1 MNTFK
6 KLNAAIVL
14 ALMCFVFTSAPLNAV
29 TLAEAKRAIVNAE
42 AAGDFAAAD
51 RMRRVVQQ
59 FEGGAT
65 PEPVG
70 PSRAE
75 REERIAAEN
84 AAKYAAF
91 MESYSPPQDETGIFD
106 EATYFLGF
114 GEKAKREKQDKRIT
128 SCNAI
133 AADYYQEKLEEA
145 ISDPSLWQLGGW
157 ESARDYANVD
167 GFRSSCINR

>member
-14 ALMCFVFTSAPLNAV
+14 ALICFVFTSTTLNAA
-29 TLAEAKRAIVNAE
+29 TLEQARRAIALYEAE
-42 AAGDFAAAD
+42 GDTESAD
-51 RMRRVVQQ
+51 LIRRVIQQ
-59 FEGGAT
+59 SEGGAT

-70 PSRAE
+70 PSMLERQRQIQAE
-75 REERIAAEN
+75 GQ
-84 AAKYAAF
+84 AKYAAARAA
-91 MESYSPPQDETGIFD
+91 YSPPQEETGIFD
-106 EATYFLGF
+106 EAAYFLGF

-145 ISDPSLWQLGGW
+145 ITDPSLWQLGGW